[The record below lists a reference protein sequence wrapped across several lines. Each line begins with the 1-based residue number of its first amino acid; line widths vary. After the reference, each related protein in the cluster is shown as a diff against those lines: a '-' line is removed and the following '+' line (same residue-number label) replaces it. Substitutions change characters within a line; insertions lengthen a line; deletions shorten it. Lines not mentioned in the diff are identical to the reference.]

1 MWRCSKPTST
11 CERFHVIAL
20 LIEHALKADEHM
32 RIISKSEKD
41 FSKGTTLS
49 SGLKAHI
56 VDWYK
61 GKGTQADHEKAVFAV
76 HQARFR
82 GEWLLCDCRPP
93 EMPPPII
100 APAYLGAAET
110 FFLRRLVG
118 PKRTTHDSN
127 CPFFR
132 EPAPVRPRSKPD
144 GSSPHKPVKVE
155 FFEILRPMKMQL
167 AQESPAAPDDRAR
180 TDSIPRLARLL
191 WLLMHDAGLTTIRA
205 NIKHSEQLGV
215 ANAYRRLLTATLGY
229 RIAPDRALAQ
239 NFIPGLD
246 NPDVQLPVIYEQLGN
261 DAKNWPDGH
270 LPQSFAVTF
279 ATGVHA
285 ETLHLPNGQT
295 IELASRVARPSAFKQ
310 SVPGPFL
317 VIILIGQLAERI
329 SDPVP
334 LRAYA
339 QPVISETH
347 LIAVDSDLE
356 RRTALELVDL
366 QRALEP
372 TARLLDIEKPL
383 FDYDTR
389 AGLCRPDFILEYQ
402 DRALNIG
409 RRHIVETVA
418 YTNDEYTAAKALTV
432 PRMETIAPVLQLT
445 DADLRSGHL
454 RSMLDRTLLR
464 T

>member
-1 MWRCSKPTST
+1 
-11 CERFHVIAL
+11 
-20 LIEHALKADEHM
+20 M
-32 RIISKSEKD
+32 RIISKTEKD

-61 GKGTQADHEKAVFAV
+61 GKGTDADHQKAVFTV

-82 GEWLLCDCRPP
+82 GEWLLCDCRPDD
-93 EMPPPII
+93 MTPPVI

-118 PKRTTHDSN
+118 PKRTTHDEK
-127 CPFFR
+127 CPFYR
-132 EPAPVRPRSKPD
+132 EPAPVRPRKKPD

-155 FFEILRPMKMQL
+155 FFEILRPFKMQL
-167 AQESPAAPDDRAR
+167 AQESTATPDDRAR

-205 NIKHSEQLGV
+205 NIDQAEQLGV
-215 ANAYRRLLTATLGY
+215 QNAYRRLLAATLGY
-229 RIAPDRALAQ
+229 RIAPERALAQ

-246 NPDVQLPVIYEQLGN
+246 NPDVQLPVIYEHLKEDQ
-261 DAKNWPDGH
+261 KTWPQDH

-285 ETLHLPNGQT
+285 ETLHLPNGQK
-295 IELASRVARPSAFKQ
+295 IELATRVARPSAFKQ
-310 SVPGPFL
+310 SIPGPFL
-317 VIILIGQLAERI
+317 AIILIGHLTERK
-329 SDPVP
+329 SDPMP

-339 QPVISETH
+339 QPVISETY
-347 LIAVDSDLE
+347 LTAVDSDLE
-356 RRTALELVDL
+356 RRTALELAES
-366 QRALEP
+366 QRALASS
-372 TARLLDIEKPL
+372 ARLLDIEKPL
-383 FDYDTR
+383 FDYNTG

-409 RRHIVETVA
+409 RRHIVETIA
-418 YTNDEYTAAKALTV
+418 YSNEEYMAAKGLTI
-432 PRMETIAPVLQLT
+432 PRMETMAPVLQLT
-445 DADLRSGHL
+445 DADLRSAHL
-454 RSMLDRTLLR
+454 RPMLDRTLLR
-464 T
+464 E